1 MKEKGSFSKK
11 SLFVTLVVLFVLALL
26 GGSCNSKQPSSP
38 NDQLTND
45 SVSAEIQDKE
55 SSELTP
61 PTIDP
66 DTTFTEDYDEDIVDE
81 TMAIVYSSPI
91 AFLSKESVLSYLSNK
106 TFRHS
111 KYSEIKFDENG
122 LDKGLGD
129 NSSVRILQLSQQSA
143 LVQYTSERGNYNCY
157 LIQIDNNKLQV
168 INLMGGCLEYYQEG
182 DEEDYSSYPTIYSST
197 MSFESKED
205 VLNFLSGNSFRNNKG
220 LEIVFDENGRAQM
233 ENFRS
238 TVLVIQYVSQSAI
251 IKFHGNYSIVQ
262 IDGDKIQIVDASDG
276 TVFHKCR

>member
-1 MKEKGSFSKK
+1 
-11 SLFVTLVVLFVLALL
+11 
-26 GGSCNSKQPSSP
+26 
-38 NDQLTND
+38 
-45 SVSAEIQDKE
+45 
-55 SSELTP
+55 
-61 PTIDP
+61 
-66 DTTFTEDYDEDIVDE
+66 
-81 TMAIVYSSPI
+81 
-91 AFLSKESVLSYLSNK
+91 
-106 TFRHS
+106 
-111 KYSEIKFDENG
+111 
-122 LDKGLGD
+122 
-129 NSSVRILQLSQQSA
+129 
-143 LVQYTSERGNYNCY
+143 
-157 LIQIDNNKLQV
+157 
-168 INLMGGCLEYYQEG
+168 MGGCLEYYQEG

-233 ENFRS
+233 EKFRS

>member
-91 AFLSKESVLSYLSNK
+91 AFMSKESVLSYLSNK

-129 NSSVRILQLSQQSA
+129 NSSVRILQLSQQAA

>member
-26 GGSCNSKQPSSP
+26 GGSCNSKQSSSP

-45 SVSAEIQDKE
+45 SVSAETQDKE

-66 DTTFTEDYDEDIVDE
+66 DTTFTEDYDEDIADE
-81 TMAIVYSSPI
+81 TRAIVYSSPI

-220 LEIVFDENGRAQM
+220 LEIVFDENGRAKM

>member
-91 AFLSKESVLSYLSNK
+91 AFLSKESVLTYLSNK

>member
-1 MKEKGSFSKK
+1 MKEKGIFFRK

-26 GGSCNSKQPSSP
+26 GVSCNSKQSSSP

>member
-157 LIQIDNNKLQV
+157 LIQIDNSKLQV

>member
-1 MKEKGSFSKK
+1 M
-11 SLFVTLVVLFVLALL
+11 
-26 GGSCNSKQPSSP
+26 
-38 NDQLTND
+38 
-45 SVSAEIQDKE
+45 
-55 SSELTP
+55 
-61 PTIDP
+61 
-66 DTTFTEDYDEDIVDE
+66 
-81 TMAIVYSSPI
+81 
-91 AFLSKESVLSYLSNK
+91 
-106 TFRHS
+106 
-111 KYSEIKFDENG
+111 
-122 LDKGLGD
+122 
-129 NSSVRILQLSQQSA
+129 
-143 LVQYTSERGNYNCY
+143 VQYTSERGNYNCY

-233 ENFRS
+233 EKFRS